1 MNYGSG
7 RRAVEMIDTEFLAI
21 FQARRDLGAL
31 GTGTELLCPT
41 APGGLSW
48 FNPGQLLLRVMLCL
62 NHKVLSYE
70 GPWRHKSTSEGE
82 FKVKAKAAP
91 HHSDT

>member
-1 MNYGSG
+1 MCVVILIWWMHGFTIPQYMNYGSG

-21 FQARRDLGAL
+21 FQARQDLGAL

-48 FNPGQLLLRVMLCL
+48 FNPGRLLLRVMLCL

-70 GPWRHKSTSEGE
+70 GP
-82 FKVKAKAAP
+82 
-91 HHSDT
+91 